1 MFQVVRI
8 ILPACLGLIILLQ
21 GMVAHAVVSGEAAT
35 RDPGDRRATIPHDP
49 EIEAAIVESRLD
61 MVVVNHEGWRETL
74 PTFARLKI
82 YEITGRTRIPGQ
94 DPQYTVLSMMYERDR
109 WANARIIPIEHP
121 DLLDALD
128 LEGKWVT
135 PRQVTGNLRINE
147 LINRIQDGRSVQ
159 REMNEITDLLN
170 AVEQVH
176 RLGRE
181 ERVLSAFEFDG
192 ITASQILEVI
202 DDRAALQELHRKRD
216 SLRREWN
223 STRPFVQAAERLI
236 NRTRALS
243 ELPEQF
249 LVVPDTES
257 VDGRWVR
264 PAAFTRSGPLLESAR
279 DFDIALS
286 RAILM
291 KQPEVIAP
299 AVERF
304 LDVAEMTRAYPTETH
319 RRVLNNYVK
328 WNPWR
333 LAAWIYLF
341 GSVFMGLS
349 IYFKARPWYWSS
361 IVLLGIGFLIHT
373 GAVGARLYLTGHAP
387 VSNMFEAV
395 TFFTWTLML
404 LAIGFE
410 AFNRRGIVAL
420 SAMVLAFLFLT
431 GAGLMPLHQTRL
443 HPIRAVLNSYWL
455 NIHVT
460 LMLLS
465 YAAFAISFYFAS
477 LYLIRSFLGRPALF
491 GGTPILSQDATEEF
505 AYRLVQLGWPILT
518 FGVALG
524 AVWADTAWGRYWGW
538 DPKETWA
545 LITWVAYTVYL
556 HTRMVM
562 GWRGRWSAVACVI
575 GFLMV
580 LITWFGVSYLPWF
593 AGGLHSYASP
603 R

>member
-1 MFQVVRI
+1 MLSNFRTVLFLLLGALIVSAS
-8 ILPACLGLIILLQ
+8 PAI
-21 GMVAHAVVSGEAAT
+21 AVIEGSGQSVET
-35 RDPGDRRATIPHDP
+35 LDRRATIPHNP
-49 EIEAAIVESRLD
+49 EVEAAIRDSRLD
-61 MVVVNHEGWRETL
+61 MVIVNHEGWRETL
-74 PTFARLKI
+74 PTFARLKV
-82 YEITGRTRIPGQ
+82 YEITGRTRLPGQ
-94 DPQYTVLSMMYERDR
+94 DPQYTVLSMMYQREK
-109 WANARIIPIEHP
+109 WANARIIPVEHP
-121 DLLDALD
+121 DVLDALD

-135 PRQVTGNLRINE
+135 PRQITANPRINE
-147 LINRIQDGRSVQ
+147 FINRIQEGREIQ
-159 REMNEITDLLN
+159 RRMNEVTDLLN

-181 ERVLSAFEFDG
+181 ERVLTAFEFDG
-192 ITASQILEVI
+192 ITSQQILDVI
-202 DDRAALQELHRKRD
+202 DDRDEMRRLHSERD

-223 STRPFVQAAERLI
+223 NQRPFIRAAERI
-236 NRTRALS
+236 VTRTQILS

-249 LVVPDTES
+249 HVIPDVES

-264 PAAFTRSGPLLESAR
+264 PAAFNRGGPLMEVAR
-279 DFDIALS
+279 DFDTALS

-291 KQPEVIAP
+291 GQPEVIGP
-299 AVERF
+299 AVDRF
-304 LDVAEMTRAYPTETH
+304 LDVAEMSHVYPSEMY
-319 RRVLNNYVK
+319 RRVLNNYVA

-333 LAAWIYLF
+333 LSALVYLF
-341 GSVFMGLS
+341 GAMSMGLF
-349 IYFKARPWYWSS
+349 IYFRYRPWYWTAAA
-361 IVLLGIGFLIHT
+361 LMGIGFLLQT

-410 AFNRRGIVAL
+410 GYNRKGIVAL
-420 SAMVLAFLFLT
+420 GAMILTFLFLI
-431 GAGLMPLHQTRL
+431 GAGLMPLHQTRI

-465 YAAFAISFYFAS
+465 YAAFAISFFFAS
-477 LYLIRSFLGRPALF
+477 LYLIRSFLGRSALF

-545 LITWVAYTVYL
+545 LITWVSYTVYL
-556 HTRMVM
+556 HMRMVM

-575 GFLMV
+575 GFVMV

-593 AGGLHSYASP
+593 AGGLHTYASP
-603 R
+603 S